1 MYLGGHD
8 GLHEF
13 EYMVATVH
21 VILVVSFQPL
31 GKHLAI
37 LLVSIDK
44 TGVARVAEQMPLA
57 VGDMLIERGCY
68 NGGTDVACATTDKCR
83 LRNLV

>member
-1 MYLGGHD
+1 M
-8 GLHEF
+8 HEL

-21 VILVVSFQPL
+21 VMLVVFFQPL

-44 TGVARVAEQMPLA
+44 ASVARVAEQMPLA
-57 VGDMLIERGCY
+57 VGNMLVE
-68 NGGTDVACATTDKCR
+68 
-83 LRNLV
+83 